1 MTAVGRLLPFTNAT
15 FWFDER
21 PLIGESGH
29 WDASSK
35 SPIYDIRERQLR
47 VESGRSSDDLMGN
60 QVVGTA
66 FALDVKFADEM
77 GCGLRGGHGEKRNYA
92 DMCTSVLPKCYL
104 NTGSL
109 FTSG

>member
-1 MTAVGRLLPFTNAT
+1 MSPLGRFLPVATLLSERRLL
-15 FWFDER
+15 
-21 PLIGESGH
+21 GESGH

-47 VESGRSSDDLMGN
+47 VASGRSSDDLIGN